1 MIAPSYQK
9 TYEILS
15 EEPYFKNG
23 KYYVLAKHK
32 NTENEREIRWY
43 SDSEYAKQYGKN
55 EKQESNVNYKV
66 ARGFEKGP
74 ILVVRHNK
82 NADEEWLRRS
92 IARYAMG
99 VGWYIASTDT
109 LPDNYPPHFKFLLL
123 GWNEVSVD
131 GNENTIKEPKEVAKI
146 LDEKARKKEWVDFK

>member
-15 EEPYFKNG
+15 DEPYFKNG

-32 NTENEREIRWY
+32 NTGNKREIKWY
-43 SDSEYAKQYGKN
+43 SDSEYAKQYGKKI
-55 EKQESNVNYKV
+55 EKKPQANYKV

-74 ILVVRHNK
+74 ILVIRNNK
-82 NADEEWLRRS
+82 PADDDWLGHS
-92 IARYAMG
+92 IARYAVG

-109 LPDNYPPHFKFLLL
+109 LPDDYPPHFKFLLL
-123 GWNEVSVD
+123 GWNEASPD
-131 GNENTIKEPKEVAKI
+131 GTTIKEPKEIARI
-146 LDEKARKKEWVDFK
+146 LDEKTRNKEWIKF